1 MRTTSRSAKSA
12 AAVLLAAATILIAGC
27 PHNNPKGGGEHGLTR
42 YPHNLTHL
50 RCGGHHTPENYPI
63 AVAVNQQVLVN
74 PDDTIIFACEGDSI
88 SWFSQD
94 SNTLIKINFTDS
106 FADDL
111 LGEGRSK
118 FEKKHETDK
127 QTVREQ
133 TGHTGRVYKYSITV
147 DDGTHTFTLDPHVI
161 PMGK

>member
-1 MRTTSRSAKSA
+1 MTKTT
-12 AAVLLAAATILIAGC
+12 AVWMMTLAVSVFCWGC
-27 PHNNPKGGGEHGLTR
+27 PHNNPKGGDEHRFTH

-50 RCGGHHTPENYPI
+50 RCGSHHIPENYAI
-63 AVAVNQQVLVN
+63 AVSATPQVLDT
-74 PDDTIIFACEGDSI
+74 PDDTIVFACEGDSI

-94 SNTLIKINFTDS
+94 SNTLIKINFTDT

-111 LGEGRSK
+111 LGEGHSK

-127 QTVREQ
+127 QMVREQ
-133 TGHTGRVYKYSITV
+133 TGHPGRVYKYSITV
-147 DDGTHTFTLDPHVI
+147 DDGTHSFTLDPHVI